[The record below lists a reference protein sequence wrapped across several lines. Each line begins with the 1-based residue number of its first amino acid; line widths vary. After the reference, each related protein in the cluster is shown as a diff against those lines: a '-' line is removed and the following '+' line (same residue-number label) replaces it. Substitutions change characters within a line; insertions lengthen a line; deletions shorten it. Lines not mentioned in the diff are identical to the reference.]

1 MMIGLRR
8 RRRVE
13 GWAETVSTADE
24 AVHSSFIQRVA
35 DSNKLWVATLVV
47 LVVVAG
53 VLMMQAKERRSQKNE
68 ELYNPSAR
76 LAKGSYYDKPH
87 ADFAADFIRKNSSVL
102 DAHFAGG
109 RFVIVVPGDA
119 SADDIE
125 HLASIAAQRN
135 LAKFKNRIVVGVYQR
150 SAATKGEVLAA
161 TAKWE
166 VNRYGFVVRLIRRD
180 K

>member
-1 MMIGLRR
+1 MLGLKR

-53 VLMMQAKERRSQKNE
+53 VLMMQAKGRRSQKNE
-68 ELYNPSAR
+68 DLYNPPVR
-76 LAKGSYYDKPH
+76 LAFGSYYDKPH
-87 ADFAADFIRKNSSVL
+87 EVFAADFIRKNGSVL
-102 DAHFAGG
+102 DAHFADGK
-109 RFVIVVPGDA
+109 FVIVMPGDA

-125 HLASIAAQRN
+125 HFASIAAQRN
-135 LAKFKNRIVVGVYQR
+135 LAKFKNRIVVEVYQR
-150 SAATKGEVLAA
+150 SATTKGEVLAA
-161 TAKWE
+161 TARWE
-166 VNRYGFVVRLIRRD
+166 VNRYGFVVRLLRSD

>member
-1 MMIGLRR
+1 MVGLKR

-24 AVHSSFIQRVA
+24 AMQSSFMQRIA

-53 VLMMQAKERRSQKNE
+53 VLMMQAKDRRSQKNE
-68 ELYNPSAR
+68 DLYSPSAR
-76 LAKGSYYDKPH
+76 LAEGSYIDKPH
-87 ADFAADFIRKNSSVL
+87 ADFAADFVRKNGSVL
-102 DAHFAGG
+102 DAHFGEG
-109 RFVIVVPGDA
+109 KFVIVVPGDA

-125 HLASIAAQRN
+125 HLASMAAQRN
-135 LAKFKNRIVVGVYQR
+135 LARFKNRIVVEVYQR
-150 SAATKGEVLAA
+150 SASTKAELLAA

-166 VNRYGFVVRLIRRD
+166 VKRYGFVVRWIRRG